1 MMNGRDEEL
10 LNRIRRELDNGVESL
25 DGEARARLTSAR
37 HKALEHSK
45 RPGRLRAWLPAGGLA
60 LASLLVITVI
70 AFKLQP
76 AGPEMDFPVVLL
88 ENEQDLELV
97 STIDNFEILEDLE
110 FYYWL
115 EEGAEGAG

>member
-1 MMNGRDEEL
+1 MVNGRDEEL
-10 LNRIRRELDNGVESL
+10 LNRIRRELDDGVESL
-25 DGEARARLTSAR
+25 DGETRARLTSAR
-37 HKALEHSK
+37 HEALKHTK
-45 RPGRLRAWLPAGGLA
+45 QPGLRAWLPTGGLA
-60 LASLLVITVI
+60 LASLLVIMVI

-76 AGPEMDFPVVLL
+76 AGPELDFPVVLL

-97 STIDNFEILEDLE
+97 GAIDNFEMLEELE

>member
-10 LNRIRRELDNGVESL
+10 LNRIRRELDDSVESL
-25 DGEARARLTSAR
+25 DGETRVRLISAR
-37 HKALEHSK
+37 HEALEHT
-45 RPGRLRAWLPAGGLA
+45 RQPGLRAWLPAGGLA
-60 LASLLVITVI
+60 LASLLVITAI

-76 AGPEMDFPVVLL
+76 IGPETDFPVVLL

-97 STIDNFEILEDLE
+97 GAIDNFEILEDLE

-115 EEGAEGAG
+115 EEGTEGAG

>member
-1 MMNGRDEEL
+1 MTNGQDKEL
-10 LNRIRRELDNGVESL
+10 LHRIRRELDDSVESL
-25 DGEARARLTSAR
+25 DEETRARLTSVR
-37 HKALEHSK
+37 HKVLAHGK
-45 RPGRLRAWLPAGGLA
+45 RLGLRAWLPAGGLA
-60 LASLLVITVI
+60 LASLLLIAVI

-88 ENEQDLELV
+88 ENQHDLELV
-97 STIDNFEILEDLE
+97 GTIENFEILEDLE